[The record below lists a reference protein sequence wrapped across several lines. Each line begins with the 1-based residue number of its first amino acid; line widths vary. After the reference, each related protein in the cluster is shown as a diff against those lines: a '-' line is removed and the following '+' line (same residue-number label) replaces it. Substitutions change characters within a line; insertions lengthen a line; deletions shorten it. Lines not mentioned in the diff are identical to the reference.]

1 MLGVERHQGH
11 ELPAERRAYYADV
24 FDGEQAPRDMPLE
37 LVACADAH
45 QLVLGSAQEDGAAE
59 FPAVRLKENR
69 LEALDLAF
77 LLETGVVLEDLVEP
91 LDRLPFAPRTGAPKP
106 MNSPKSAMVTP
117 LSIRRAS

>member
-1 MLGVERHQGH
+1 M
-11 ELPAERRAYYADV
+11 PAERRAYYADV

-77 LLETGVVLEDLVEP
+77 LLETGVVLEDRVEP

-117 LSIRRAS
+117 LSIR